1 MAELSEISDTAVLL
15 QLSGQGTYYLL
26 KGAVKGTLYLLQT
39 YKRMHR
45 EGTLT
50 NGEVQSFEK
59 FIQATDGKY
68 QILNIPT
75 ENQKELLKMK
85 EDLNKLD
92 QRVK

>member
-50 NGEVQSFEK
+50 NG
-59 FIQATDGKY
+59 
-68 QILNIPT
+68 
-75 ENQKELLKMK
+75 
-85 EDLNKLD
+85 
-92 QRVK
+92 